1 MSRKDVIKSLFR
13 SAVNTVAEP
22 FKRISLP
29 DELQQTVKDILKLRV
44 AVRDQQLTAAA
55 ARAPGVAAVTVL
67 VTEGRIRI
75 DATLKDDRQLVF
87 GLIPLASTFAPRGAK
102 ELLFSVEPVAAG
114 SDPCAQELVGALAGE
129 IARAIWGP
137 FLPRPL
143 TSGYPAFVERDGDL
157 LRVDL
162 RTVPELR
169 AALRQRSVAMVIDL
183 LEAKAL
189 VAQPGA
195 LRIYLTLQQL
205 R

>member
-1 MSRKDVIKSLFR
+1 VSRKDVIRSLFR

-22 FKRISLP
+22 LKRISLP
-29 DELQQTVKDILKLRV
+29 DELQQRIKDILKLRI

-55 ARAPGVAAVTVL
+55 ARAPGVAAVTVS
-67 VTEGRIRI
+67 VTEGRIRV
-75 DATLKDDRQLVF
+75 DASLKDDRQLVLS
-87 GLIPLASTFAPRGAK
+87 LIPIASTFAPRGAK
-102 ELLFSVEPVAAG
+102 ELLFSIEPLAAG
-114 SDPCAQELVGALAGE
+114 RDSCALELVGALAGE

-137 FLPRPL
+137 FLPREL
-143 TSGYPAFVERDGDL
+143 ASGYPAFVEHDGDL

-169 AALRQRSVAMVIDL
+169 AALRQRGAAMVIDL

-195 LRIYLTLQQL
+195 LRISLAIPQL